1 MVSTT
6 LNKVGD
12 EGKTTPRKPIRGEPV
27 WELNDPSLPLQG
39 DWTPELFLKL
49 DMNGTEL
56 VDGCLEF
63 KPMANEPHNDI
74 LLFLVNLINGFIRP
88 NKTGKASFATLKVK
102 TLGKNRREPDI
113 VVVMAENY
121 DRFRQRSSWLG
132 ADFIVEIVSPDDPKR
147 DYDDKR
153 DEYAAAGIGEY
164 WIVDPLQHHV
174 VVFQLEGDAT
184 VYRQVG
190 TFVGDDEVTS
200 STVPGLVVTPN
211 ELWASVQ
218 ED

>member
-12 EGKTTPRKPIRGEPV
+12 ERRTTPRKPIRGEPV
-27 WELNDPSLPLQG
+27 WELDDPSLPLQG

-74 LLFLVNLINGFIRP
+74 LFYVFTLIHNLIRP
-88 NKTGKASFATLKVK
+88 KKIGKGSFATLKVK
-102 TLGKNRREPDI
+102 TVGKNRREPDT

-132 ADFIVEIVSPDDPKR
+132 ADFIVEIVSQDDPKR

-153 DEYAAAGIGEY
+153 VEYAAAGIGEY
-164 WIVDPLQHHV
+164 WIIDPLENHV
-174 VVFQLEGDAT
+174 VVLRLGEGAT
-184 VYRQVG
+184 AYRQVG
-190 TFVGDDEVTS
+190 VFRDEEPFDS
-200 STVPGLVVTPN
+200 STVPGLRLTPN
-211 ELWASVQ
+211 QVSAPVQ
-218 ED
+218 DD